1 MPTELETIDEQLKI
15 LQQQFIDCM
24 GTVCEVFSRIV
35 GYYRATKNWN
45 TGKAQEF
52 KERTTFTMPEET
64 T

>member
-1 MPTELETIDEQLKI
+1 
-15 LQQQFIDCM
+15 
-24 GTVCEVFSRIV
+24 VCEVFSRIV